1 MKKILLKNFPPILAP
16 LLEIPEPPVALYIEG
31 ELPVSDKILL
41 TVVGS
46 RRLSTYGREVCS
58 ELIKGLAG
66 QPIVIV
72 SGLALGIDTVAHQS
86 ALAAHLTT
94 LAFPGSGL
102 DHSVL
107 YPASNRRLAE
117 EIIKS
122 GGALISEYEPKF
134 RATPYSFPRRN
145 RLMAGLAKATLIIEA
160 NKKSGTLITARLALD
175 YNRDVLAV
183 PGSIHWPNSI
193 GPNWLIKQG
202 ATPITNSDDLIEALG
217 LENEKTGETP
227 SLFSELELTPAENK
241 ILTLIQ
247 NGLTDRDQLIEQ
259 SDYSPAETSTALMLL
274 TLKNLIKDN
283 AGEIT
288 PLLLKK

>member
-1 MKKILLKNFPPILAP
+1 MEKIHFKKMPGTVLAP

-31 ELPVSDKILL
+31 ELPSPDKILL

-46 RRLSTYGREVCS
+46 RRLSSYGREVCT
-58 ELIKGLAG
+58 ELIRGLVG

-86 ALAAHLTT
+86 ALATGLVT

-102 DHSVL
+102 DRSVL
-107 YPASNRRLAE
+107 YPASNRQLAE
-117 EIIKS
+117 KIIQS
-122 GGALISEYEPKF
+122 GGALISEYEPDF

-160 NKKSGTLITARLALD
+160 SKKSGTLITARLALD

-183 PGSIHWPNSI
+183 PGSIHWPNSV
-193 GPNWLIKQG
+193 GPNWLIKEG
-202 ATPITNSDDLIEALG
+202 ATPITNSEDLLHALG
-217 LENEKTGETP
+217 LENKQAGETP
-227 SLFSELELTPAENK
+227 SLFSELELTLAETK
-241 ILTLIQ
+241 ILALLK
-247 NGLTDRDQLIEQ
+247 NGLTNRDELIER
-259 SDYSPAETSTALMLL
+259 SGYSSAEAGTALMLL
-274 TLKNLIKDN
+274 TLKNLIKDV

-288 PLLLKK
+288 PSSC